1 MSGFG
6 ENTFKDCSMKKTE
19 IFLFSGLFICF
30 AALLIGCK
38 DAPADLQSDLQDEKE
53 YEYGVIG
60 KKIADLPK
68 ADKSEIEKLYGT
80 YWISGTRSGFT
91 RIDNSGLAVCSS
103 VMSISYE
110 NILWHKKSDGNW
122 LCSAYHKGDSAHKSK
137 RVILLFKT
145 EGGKISF
152 MQNIAAM
159 GKSKSG
165 PFEEKRDAIYKQVK
179 DAEGKDD
186 KYYVYADD
194 GKSPK
199 IKCPNPL

>member
-1 MSGFG
+1 MPEFG

-30 AALLIGCK
+30 AALLFGCK

-60 KKIADLPK
+60 KKIADLQDEDK
-68 ADKSEIEKLYGT
+68 AAIEKLYGT
-80 YWISGTRSGFT
+80 YWINGIRNGFT
-91 RIDNSGLAVCSS
+91 RIDNSGLAVCSY

-145 EGGKISF
+145 EGGKTSF

-165 PFEEKRDAIYKQVK
+165 PFGEKKEPVL
-179 DAEGKDD
+179 KDD
-186 KYYVYADD
+186 EYYVYADD

-199 IKCPNPL
+199 IKLPNPL

>member
-1 MSGFG
+1 MPEFG

-19 IFLFSGLFICF
+19 IFLFSALFICF

-60 KKIADLPK
+60 KKIADLQDEDK
-68 ADKSEIEKLYGT
+68 AAIEKLYGT

-91 RIDNSGLAVCSS
+91 RIDGSGLAVCSS

-110 NILWHKKSDGNW
+110 NILWHKKSGNW

-165 PFEEKRDAIYKQVK
+165 PFEEKRDAIFKQVK

-194 GKSPK
+194 GNSPK
-199 IKCPNPL
+199 IKFPNPL

>member
-1 MSGFG
+1 MPEFG

-19 IFLFSGLFICF
+19 IFLFSALFICI

-60 KKIADLPK
+60 KKIADLQD
-68 ADKSEIEKLYGT
+68 DKSEIEKLYGT
-80 YWISGTRSGFT
+80 YWINGTRNGFT
-91 RIDNSGLAVCSS
+91 RIDNSGLAVCSY

-165 PFEEKRDAIYKQVK
+165 PFEEKRDAIYKH
-179 DAEGKDD
+179 EGKYDE
-186 KYYVYADD
+186 YYVYADD

-199 IKCPNPL
+199 IKLPNPL

>member
-1 MSGFG
+1 
-6 ENTFKDCSMKKTE
+6 MKKIK

-38 DAPADLQSDLQDEKE
+38 DTPADLQSDLQDEKD

-60 KKIADLPK
+60 KKIADLQDE
-68 ADKSEIEKLYGT
+68 DKSEIEKLYGT
-80 YWISGTRSGFT
+80 YWISGTRNGFT
-91 RIDNSGLAVCSS
+91 RIDNSGLAVCSY

-165 PFEEKRDAIYKQVK
+165 PFGEKKEPVLK
-179 DAEGKDD
+179 HEGKDD

-199 IKCPNPL
+199 IKFPNPL

>member
-1 MSGFG
+1 MPEFG

-19 IFLFSGLFICF
+19 IFLFSALFICF

-60 KKIADLPK
+60 KKIADLPNS
-68 ADKSEIEKLYGT
+68 DKSEIEKLYGT
-80 YWISGTRSGFT
+80 YWISGTRNGFT
-91 RIDNSGLAVCSS
+91 RIDNSGLAVCSY

-165 PFEEKRDAIYKQVK
+165 PFEEKRDAIYKH
-179 DAEGKDD
+179 EGKDD
-186 KYYVYADD
+186 EYYVYADD

-199 IKCPNPL
+199 IKLPNPL

>member
-1 MSGFG
+1 MPEFG
-6 ENTFKDCSMKKTE
+6 ENTFKDCSMKKIK

-60 KKIADLPK
+60 KKIADLPN
-68 ADKSEIEKLYGT
+68 ADKSEIENLYGT
-80 YWISGTRSGFT
+80 YWISGTLNGFT
-91 RIDNSGLAVCSS
+91 RIDGSGLAVCSS

-165 PFEEKRDAIYKQVK
+165 PFTEKKEPVLK
-179 DAEGKDD
+179 SGKNDKGED
-186 KYYVYADD
+186 IKYYLYADD
-194 GKSPK
+194 GNSPK
-199 IKCPNPL
+199 IKFPNPL

>member
-1 MSGFG
+1 MPEFG
-6 ENTFKDCSMKKTE
+6 ENTFKDCSMKKTK

-60 KKIADLPK
+60 KKISDLPK

-80 YWISGTRSGFT
+80 YWINGIRNGFT
-91 RIDNSGLAVCSS
+91 RIDNSGLAVCSY

-165 PFEEKRDAIYKQVK
+165 PFTEKKEPVLK
-179 DAEGKDD
+179 SGKNDKGED
-186 KYYVYADD
+186 IKYYLYAED
-194 GKSPK
+194 GEFPK
-199 IKCPNPL
+199 IKFPNPL

>member
-1 MSGFG
+1 MPEFG
-6 ENTFKDCSMKKTE
+6 ENTFKDYSMKKIK

-30 AALLIGCK
+30 AALLVGCK

-53 YEYGVIG
+53 YEYEVIG
-60 KKIADLPK
+60 KKIADLPN
-68 ADKSEIEKLYGT
+68 ADKSEIENLYGT
-80 YWISGTRSGFT
+80 YWISGTRNGFT

-110 NILWHKKSDGNW
+110 NILWHKKADGNW
-122 LCSAYHKGDSAHKSK
+122 LCSAYHKGDSVHKSK

-165 PFEEKRDAIYKQVK
+165 PFTEKKEPVLK
-179 DAEGKDD
+179 SGKNDKGED
-186 KYYVYADD
+186 IKYYLYADD

-199 IKCPNPL
+199 IKFPNPL

>member
-1 MSGFG
+1 MPEFG

-19 IFLFSGLFICF
+19 IFLFSALFICF

-60 KKIADLPK
+60 KKIADLPN
-68 ADKSEIEKLYGT
+68 ADKSEIENLYGT
-80 YWISGTRSGFT
+80 YWISGTRNGFT

-199 IKCPNPL
+199 IKFPNPL

>member
-1 MSGFG
+1 MPEFG

-19 IFLFSGLFICF
+19 IFLFSALFICF

-60 KKIADLPK
+60 KKIADLQDEDK
-68 ADKSEIEKLYGT
+68 AAIEKLYGT

-91 RIDNSGLAVCSS
+91 RIDGSGLAVCSS

-110 NILWHKKSDGNW
+110 NILWHKKSGNW

>member
-1 MSGFG
+1 MPEFG

-19 IFLFSGLFICF
+19 IFLFSALFICF

-60 KKIADLPK
+60 KKIADLQDE
-68 ADKSEIEKLYGT
+68 DKSAIEKLYGT

-91 RIDNSGLAVCSS
+91 RIDGSGLAVCSS

-110 NILWHKKSDGNW
+110 NILWHKKSGNW

-165 PFEEKRDAIYKQVK
+165 PFEEKRDAILKQGK

-186 KYYVYADD
+186 KYYVYDDD

-199 IKCPNPL
+199 IKLPNPL

>member
-1 MSGFG
+1 
-6 ENTFKDCSMKKTE
+6 MKKTE
-19 IFLFSGLFICF
+19 IFLFSALFICF

-38 DAPADLQSDLQDEKE
+38 DVPADLQSDLQDEKD

-60 KKIADLPK
+60 KKIADLQD
-68 ADKSEIEKLYGT
+68 DKSEIEKLYGT
-80 YWISGTRSGFT
+80 YWINGIRNGFT
-91 RIDNSGLAVCSS
+91 RIDNSGLAVCSY

-145 EGGKISF
+145 EGGKTSF

-165 PFEEKRDAIYKQVK
+165 PFGEKKEPVLK
-179 DAEGKDD
+179 HEGKDD

-194 GKSPK
+194 GESPK
-199 IKCPNPL
+199 IKFPNPL

>member
-1 MSGFG
+1 MPEFG

-19 IFLFSGLFICF
+19 IFLFSALFICF

-60 KKIADLPK
+60 KKIADLPN
-68 ADKSEIEKLYGT
+68 ADKSEIENLYGT
-80 YWISGTRSGFT
+80 YWISGTRNGFT

-122 LCSAYHKGDSAHKSK
+122 LCSAYHKGDSSHKSK

-165 PFEEKRDAIYKQVK
+165 PFTEKKEAIFKQVK

-199 IKCPNPL
+199 IKLPNPL

>member
-1 MSGFG
+1 
-6 ENTFKDCSMKKTE
+6 MKKTE
-19 IFLFSGLFICF
+19 IFLFSALFICF

-38 DAPADLQSDLQDEKE
+38 DVPADLQSDLQDEKD

-60 KKIADLPK
+60 KKIADLQD
-68 ADKSEIEKLYGT
+68 DKSEIEKLYGT
-80 YWISGTRSGFT
+80 YWINGIRNGFT
-91 RIDNSGLAVCSS
+91 RIDNSGLAVCSY

-165 PFEEKRDAIYKQVK
+165 PFTEKKEPVLK
-179 DAEGKDD
+179 SGKNDKGED
-186 KYYVYADD
+186 IKYYLYADD

-199 IKCPNPL
+199 IKFPNPL